1 MKGRK
6 RRSVVL
12 TGVAVVL
19 VGVLGYAWVDGGR
32 EPVRDITVNLPVPR
46 QSSGQ
51 SPGQSPRQPQ
61 GAPQ

>member
-1 MKGRK
+1 VKGRK

-32 EPVRDITVNLPVPR
+32 EPVRDIIVNLPVPR

>member
-32 EPVRDITVNLPVPR
+32 EPVRDVTVNLPVPR

-51 SPGQSPRQPQ
+51 SPRQPQ

>member
-1 MKGRK
+1 VKGRK

-46 QSSGQ
+46 QS
-51 SPGQSPRQPQ
+51 PGQSPLQPQ